1 MIREIIS
8 HYRIVKEL
16 GAGGMG
22 EVYLAEDTR
31 LGRQVAIKVLPAS
44 YQYDPERRTKFLAEA
59 RATSALRSPHIAAIY
74 DIGEHEGSMYI
85 VMEYVEGELLSEKLK
100 RGPLAIRDAVD
111 FATQIADAL
120 AEAHTLGMVHCDVKA
135 SNLIVNERSML
146 KLLDFGIAAAVGSNG
161 GEKDDRTKKVGQQT
175 ALGIAD
181 GTVSYMSPEQAIGRA
196 LDPRS
201 DIFSLGVVLYEM
213 LTARLPFDAETP
225 AETLD
230 NIIHAEP
237 ITIARLNYG
246 VTPDLDRIVRKC
258 LEKDRERR
266 YQSVRDL
273 LIDLRNLQ
281 RDSDS
286 GTTHATAG
294 IGRHTQVVSRPRS
307 RKTIDSLAILPFVN
321 QSGDP
326 DLEYLSDGVTEAL
339 INNLSRLTKLRV
351 MARSTVFRYQGRELQ
366 DAQQI
371 GLELGVRAVLIGRL
385 LKRDDSLIVK
395 LEMVDANDGSHL
407 WGEQYTREMSDIF
420 TLEREISTEISEH
433 LRLKLTSAQKK
444 SLTKGPTE
452 NSEAYQLYLKGR
464 YHWNKRTEEGI
475 EKSIDYLEQAITL
488 DPKFALAYAG
498 LADSYNLLAS
508 YSTKPLAT
516 PSLRAKATALKAL
529 SLDQKLAEAHAA
541 LAAVKLW
548 REFDW
553 EGAERGFRKAVELNP
568 SYSTAHLWLSLYL
581 AAIERVDEALSEVRL
596 ALDLDPLSRVM
607 NLNLARILHFARQ
620 FDDAIKQCRKTIDM
634 YPDYLI
640 AHRRLGMSYGEKG
653 MFQEAE
659 AEFKK
664 ALAISEDDS
673 ETMSAMAYVYAAAG
687 RTADARNILERLNLI
702 AQERYV
708 SPYSLARV
716 YIGLGQLDEA
726 FEFLEKTFQQRHGI
740 LTYLKVE
747 PIFDRLRSDS
757 RYADLLRRM
766 GLEGS
771 APTHSISTAP
781 NPSRKSKGPD

>member
-1 MIREIIS
+1 VNFETIS
-8 HYRIVKEL
+8 HYRIIKEL

-31 LGRQVAIKVLPAS
+31 LGRHVAIKVLPAS

-85 VMEYVEGELLSEKLK
+85 VMEYVEGEPLSEKLK
-100 RGPLAIRDAVD
+100 RGNLAIRDAID
-111 FATQIADAL
+111 LAAQIADAL
-120 AEAHTLGMVHCDVKA
+120 SEAHSLGIVHCDVKA
-135 SNLIVNERSML
+135 SNLILNERGTI
-146 KLLDFGIAAAVGSNG
+146 KLLDFGIAAAAGSKGADVG
-161 GEKDDRTKKVGQQT
+161 DRTQKVGQQT
-175 ALGIAD
+175 SLGVG
-181 GTVSYMSPEQAIGRA
+181 GTVSYMSPEQAIGRP

-213 LTARLPFDAETP
+213 LTARRPFDGETTP
-225 AETLD
+225 ETLD
-230 NIIHAEP
+230 NIIHLDATP
-237 ITIARLNYG
+237 IARLNYG
-246 VTPDLDRIVRKC
+246 VTPDLDRVVRKC

-286 GTTHATAG
+286 GTNSPATAG
-294 IGRHTQVVSRPRS
+294 IGRQTQVVARSRS
-307 RKTIDSLAILPFVN
+307 RKTIDSLAILPLIN

-326 DLEYLSDGVTEAL
+326 ELAYLSDGVTEAL

-351 MARSTVFRYQGRELQ
+351 MARSTVFRYQGHDLQ
-366 DAQQI
+366 DAQEV
-371 GLELGVRAVLIGRL
+371 GRELGVRSVLIGRL
-385 LKRDDSLIVK
+385 LKRGDSLIVK
-395 LEMVDANDGSHL
+395 LELVDTNDGSHL
-407 WGEQYTREMSDIF
+407 WGEQYTREMADVF
-420 TLEREISTEISEH
+420 TLEREIATEISEH
-433 LRLKLTSAQKK
+433 LRLKLNSAQRKG
-444 SLTKGPTE
+444 LTKGSTE

-475 EKSIDYLEQAITL
+475 RKSIEYFEQAITR
-488 DPKFALAYAG
+488 DARFALAYAG
-498 LADSYNLLAS
+498 LADSYNLMAS
-508 YSTKPLAT
+508 YGAKPLAT
-516 PSLRAKATALKAL
+516 PFLRAKATALKAL
-529 SLDQKLAEAHAA
+529 SLDDKLGEAHAA

-553 EGAERGFRKAVELNP
+553 EGAERGWRTAIVLNP

-581 AAIERVDEALSEVRL
+581 VAIERIDEALAEIRL
-596 ALDLDPLSRVM
+596 ALDLDPLSRVV

-620 FDDAIKQCRKTIDM
+620 FDAAIKQCRKTIDM
-634 YPDYLI
+634 YPDYII

-653 MFQEAE
+653 MFDEAE

-664 ALAISEDDS
+664 ALALSPDDS
-673 ETMSAMAYVYAAAG
+673 ETMSAMAYAYAAG
-687 RTADARNILERLNLI
+687 GKNDEAREILNRLTEF
-702 AQERYV
+702 AKVEYV

-716 YIGLGQLDEA
+716 HIAVGQIDEA
-726 FEFLEKTFQQRHGI
+726 FGYLEQTYQERHGI

-747 PIFDRLRSDS
+747 PIFDRLRPDP
-757 RYADLLRRM
+757 RFAELLRKM
-766 GLEGS
+766 GLS
-771 APTHSISTAP
+771 A
-781 NPSRKSKGPD
+781 G

>member
-1 MIREIIS
+1 VISETIS
-8 HYRIVKEL
+8 HYRIIKEL

-31 LGRQVAIKVLPAS
+31 LGRQVAIKLLPAS

-85 VMEYVEGELLSEKLK
+85 VMEYVEGELLAEKLK
-100 RGPLAIRDAVD
+100 RGPLAIHDAIDV
-111 FATQIADAL
+111 AAQIADAL
-120 AEAHTLGMVHCDVKA
+120 TEAHSLGIVHCDVKA
-135 SNLIVNERSML
+135 SNLIVNERGL
-146 KLLDFGIAAAVGSNG
+146 VKLLDFGIAAAAASNG
-161 GEKDDRTKKVGQQT
+161 AEADDRTKKVGQQT
-175 ALGIAD
+175 ALGVVG
-181 GTVSYMSPEQAIGRA
+181 GTFSYMSPEQAIGRA
-196 LDPRS
+196 IDNRS

-213 LTARLPFDAETP
+213 LAARLPFDGETP
-225 AETLD
+225 AETID

-237 ITIARLNYG
+237 MPLARLNYA
-246 VTPDLDRIVRKC
+246 VTPDLDRVVRKC

-286 GTTHATAG
+286 GSAPATAG
-294 IGRHTQVVSRPRS
+294 IGRQTQVVTRTRS

-326 DLEYLSDGVTEAL
+326 DLDYLSDGVTEAL

-351 MARSTVFRYQGRELQ
+351 MARSTVFRYQSREVQ
-366 DAQQI
+366 DAQQV
-371 GLELGVRAVLIGRL
+371 GHELGVRAVLNGRL
-385 LKRDDSLIVK
+385 LKRGDSLIVK
-395 LEMVDANDGSHL
+395 LELVDTNDGSHL
-407 WGEQYTREMSDIF
+407 WGEQYTRELSDML

-433 LRLKLTSAQKK
+433 LRLKLNSAQKK
-444 SLTKGPTE
+444 SLTKGITE

-475 EKSIDYLEQAITL
+475 KKSIEYFELAIAL
-488 DPKFALAYAG
+488 DSKFGLAYAG
-498 LADSYNLLAS
+498 LADSYNLMAS

-516 PSLRAKATALKAL
+516 PFLRAKATALKAL
-529 SLDQKLAEAHAA
+529 SLDDKLAEAHAA

-553 EGAERGFRKAVELNP
+553 EGAERGFRKAIEMNP
-568 SYSTAHLWLSLYL
+568 SYPTAHLWLALYL
-581 AAIERVDEALSEVRL
+581 AAMERMDEGLSEISL
-596 ALDLDPLSRVM
+596 ALDLDPLSRVI

-620 FDDAIKQCRKTIDM
+620 FDDAIKQCRKTIEM

-653 MFQEAE
+653 MFEEAE

-664 ALAISEDDS
+664 ALAISKDES
-673 ETMSAMAYVYAAAG
+673 ETMSARAYAYAGAG
-687 RTADARNILERLNLI
+687 RTEDARKILERLTELAN
-702 AQERYV
+702 ETYV
-708 SPYSLARV
+708 SPYSFARIH
-716 YIGLGQLDEA
+716 IGLDEIDEA
-726 FEFLEKTFQQRHGI
+726 FECLEKTHQERHGI

-747 PIFDRLRSDS
+747 PMFDRIRSDS

-766 GLEGS
+766 GF
-771 APTHSISTAP
+771 
-781 NPSRKSKGPD
+781 

>member
-1 MIREIIS
+1 VISETIS
-8 HYRIVKEL
+8 HYRIIKEL

-31 LGRQVAIKVLPAS
+31 LGRQVAIKLLPAS

-85 VMEYVEGELLSEKLK
+85 VMEYVEGELLAEKLK
-100 RGPLAIRDAVD
+100 RGALAIRDAIDV
-111 FATQIADAL
+111 AAQIADAL
-120 AEAHTLGMVHCDVKA
+120 TEAHSLGIVHCDVKA
-135 SNLIVNERSML
+135 SNLIMNERGL
-146 KLLDFGIAAAVGSNG
+146 VKLLDFGIAVAAVSN
-161 GEKDDRTKKVGQQT
+161 ETDVDDHTKKVGQQT
-175 ALGIAD
+175 ALGVV

-196 LDPRS
+196 IDNRS

-213 LTARLPFDAETP
+213 LTARLPFDADTP
-225 AETLD
+225 AKTID

-237 ITIARLNYG
+237 MPLARLNYG
-246 VTPDLDRIVRKC
+246 VTPDLDRVVRKC
-258 LEKDRERR
+258 LEKNRERR

-286 GTTHATAG
+286 SSAPATAG
-294 IGRHTQVVSRPRS
+294 IGRQTQVVARTRS
-307 RKTIDSLAILPFVN
+307 RKTIDSLAILPFAN

-351 MARSTVFRYQGRELQ
+351 MARSTVFRYQSREVQ
-366 DAQQI
+366 DAQQV
-371 GLELGVRAVLIGRL
+371 GHELGVRAVLNGRL
-385 LKRDDSLIVK
+385 LKRGDSLIVK
-395 LEMVDANDGSHL
+395 LELVDTNDGSHL
-407 WGEQYTREMSDIF
+407 WGEQYTRELSDML

-433 LRLKLTSAQKK
+433 LRLKLNSAQKK
-444 SLTKGPTE
+444 SLTKGITE

-475 EKSIDYLEQAITL
+475 KKSIEYFEQAIAQ
-488 DPKFALAYAG
+488 DSKFGLAYAG
-498 LADSYNLLAS
+498 LADSYNLMAS

-516 PSLRAKATALKAL
+516 PFLRAKATALKAL
-529 SLDQKLAEAHAA
+529 SLDDKLAEAHAA

-553 EGAERGFRKAVELNP
+553 DGAERGFRKAIEMDR
-568 SYSTAHLWLSLYL
+568 SYPTAHLWLALYL
-581 AAIERVDEALSEVRL
+581 AAMERMDEGLSEIRL
-596 ALDLDPLSRVM
+596 AVELDPLARVT
-607 NLNLARILHFARQ
+607 NLNLSRILHFARR
-620 FDDAIKQCRKTIDM
+620 FDDAIKQCRKTIEM

-653 MFQEAE
+653 MFDEAE

-664 ALAISEDDS
+664 ALAISENES
-673 ETMSAMAYVYAAAG
+673 ETMSARAYVYAGAG
-687 RTADARNILERLNLI
+687 RTEDARKVLDRLTELAKKN
-702 AQERYV
+702 YV
-708 SPYSLARV
+708 SPYTFARIH
-716 YIGLGQLDEA
+716 IGLDQIDEA
-726 FEFLEKTFQQRHGI
+726 FECLEKAYQERHGI

-766 GLEGS
+766 GL
-771 APTHSISTAP
+771 
-781 NPSRKSKGPD
+781 

>member
-1 MIREIIS
+1 MISETIS
-8 HYRIVKEL
+8 HYRIIKEL

-31 LGRQVAIKVLPAS
+31 LGRQVAIKLLPAS

-85 VMEYVEGELLSEKLK
+85 VMEYVEGELLAEKLR
-100 RGPLAIRDAVD
+100 RGALEMRDAIDV
-111 FATQIADAL
+111 AAQIADAL
-120 AEAHTLGMVHCDVKA
+120 TEAHSLGIVHCDVKA
-135 SNLIVNERSML
+135 SNLIVNERGL
-146 KLLDFGIAAAVGSNG
+146 VKLLDFGIAAAAVSNAA
-161 GEKDDRTKKVGQQT
+161 EVDDHTKKVGQQT
-175 ALGIAD
+175 ALGVVG
-181 GTVSYMSPEQAIGRA
+181 GTISYMSPEQAIGRVV
-196 LDPRS
+196 DNRS
-201 DIFSLGVVLYEM
+201 DIFSLGIVLYEM
-213 LTARLPFDAETP
+213 LTARLPFDGDTP
-225 AETLD
+225 TKTID

-237 ITIARLNYG
+237 MPLARLNYA
-246 VTPDLDRIVRKC
+246 VTPDLDRVVRKC
-258 LEKDRERR
+258 LEKNRDRR

-286 GTTHATAG
+286 SSAPATAG
-294 IGRHTQVVSRPRS
+294 IGRQTQVVARTRS

-321 QSGDP
+321 QSGDS

-351 MARSTVFRYQGRELQ
+351 MARSTVFRYKSREVQ
-366 DAQQI
+366 DAQQV
-371 GLELGVRAVLIGRL
+371 GHELGVRAVLNGRL
-385 LKRDDSLIVK
+385 LKRGDSLIVK
-395 LEMVDANDGSHL
+395 LELVDTNDGSHL
-407 WGEQYTREMSDIF
+407 WGGQYTRELSDML

-433 LRLKLTSAQKK
+433 LRLKLNSAQKK
-444 SLTKGPTE
+444 SLTKGITE

-475 EKSIDYLEQAITL
+475 KKSIEYFEQAIAQ
-488 DPKFALAYAG
+488 DSKFGLAYAG
-498 LADSYNLLAS
+498 LADSYNLMAS

-516 PSLRAKATALKAL
+516 PFLRAKATALKAL
-529 SLDQKLAEAHAA
+529 SLDDKLAEAHAA

-553 EGAERGFRKAVELNP
+553 EGAERGFRKAIEMDP
-568 SYSTAHLWLSLYL
+568 SYSTAHLWLALYL
-581 AAIERVDEALSEVRL
+581 AAMDRMDEGLSEVRL
-596 ALDLDPLSRVM
+596 ALKLDPLSRVI
-607 NLNLARILHFARQ
+607 NLNLSRILHFARQ

-653 MFQEAE
+653 MFDEAE

-664 ALAISEDDS
+664 ALAISENES
-673 ETMSAMAYVYAAAG
+673 ETMSARAYAHAGAG
-687 RTADARNILERLNLI
+687 RTEDARKILDRLTEL
-702 AQERYV
+702 AKKSYV
-708 SPYSLARV
+708 SPYSLARIH
-716 YIGLGQLDEA
+716 IGLDQIDEA
-726 FEFLEKTFQQRHGI
+726 FECLEKTHQERHGI

-757 RYADLLRRM
+757 RYSELLRKM
-766 GLEGS
+766 GLS
-771 APTHSISTAP
+771 ASA
-781 NPSRKSKGPD
+781 

>member
-1 MIREIIS
+1 VISETIS
-8 HYRIVKEL
+8 HYRIIKEL

-31 LGRQVAIKVLPAS
+31 LGRQVAIKLLPAS

-85 VMEYVEGELLSEKLK
+85 VMEYVEGELLAEKLR
-100 RGPLAIRDAVD
+100 RGALEMRDAIDV
-111 FATQIADAL
+111 AAQIADAL
-120 AEAHTLGMVHCDVKA
+120 TEAHSLGIVHCDVKA
-135 SNLIVNERSML
+135 SNLIVNERGL
-146 KLLDFGIAAAVGSNG
+146 VKLLDFGIAAAAVSNAA
-161 GEKDDRTKKVGQQT
+161 EVDDHTKKVGQQT
-175 ALGIAD
+175 ALGVVG
-181 GTVSYMSPEQAIGRA
+181 GTISYMSPEQAIGRVV
-196 LDPRS
+196 DNRS
-201 DIFSLGVVLYEM
+201 DIFSLGIVLYEM
-213 LTARLPFDAETP
+213 LTARLPFDGDTP
-225 AETLD
+225 TKTID

-237 ITIARLNYG
+237 MPLARLNYA
-246 VTPDLDRIVRKC
+246 VTPDLDRVVRKC
-258 LEKDRERR
+258 LEKNRDRR

-286 GTTHATAG
+286 SSAPATAG
-294 IGRHTQVVSRPRS
+294 IGRQTQVVARTRS

-321 QSGDP
+321 QSGDS

-351 MARSTVFRYQGRELQ
+351 MARSTVFRYKSREVQ
-366 DAQQI
+366 DAQQV
-371 GLELGVRAVLIGRL
+371 GHELGVRAVLNGRL
-385 LKRDDSLIVK
+385 LKRGDSLIVK
-395 LEMVDANDGSHL
+395 LELVDTNDGSHL
-407 WGEQYTREMSDIF
+407 WGGQYTRELSDML

-433 LRLKLTSAQKK
+433 LRLKLNSAQKK
-444 SLTKGPTE
+444 SLTKGITE

-475 EKSIDYLEQAITL
+475 KKSIEYFEQAIAQ
-488 DPKFALAYAG
+488 DSKFGLAYAG
-498 LADSYNLLAS
+498 LADSYNLMAS

-516 PSLRAKATALKAL
+516 PFLRAKATALKAL
-529 SLDQKLAEAHAA
+529 SLDDKLAEAHAA

-553 EGAERGFRKAVELNP
+553 EGAERGFRKAIEMDP
-568 SYSTAHLWLSLYL
+568 SYSTAHLWLALYL
-581 AAIERVDEALSEVRL
+581 AAMDRMDEGLSEVRL
-596 ALDLDPLSRVM
+596 ALKLDPLSRVI
-607 NLNLARILHFARQ
+607 NLNLSRILHFARQ

-653 MFQEAE
+653 MFDEAE

-664 ALAISEDDS
+664 ALAISENES
-673 ETMSAMAYVYAAAG
+673 ETMSARAYAHAGAG
-687 RTADARNILERLNLI
+687 RTEDARKILDRLTEL
-702 AQERYV
+702 AKKSYV
-708 SPYSLARV
+708 SPYSLARIH
-716 YIGLGQLDEA
+716 IGLDQIDEA
-726 FEFLEKTFQQRHGI
+726 FECLEKTHQERHGI

-757 RYADLLRRM
+757 RYSELLRKM
-766 GLEGS
+766 GLS
-771 APTHSISTAP
+771 ASA
-781 NPSRKSKGPD
+781 

>member
-1 MIREIIS
+1 MISETFS

-31 LGRQVAIKVLPAS
+31 LGRQVAIKILPAS
-44 YQYDPERRTKFLAEA
+44 YQYDPERRMKFLAEA

-85 VMEYVEGELLSEKLK
+85 VMEYVEGELLSERLK
-100 RGPLAIRDAVD
+100 RGALVIRDAID
-111 FATQIADAL
+111 LAAQIGDAL
-120 AEAHTLGMVHCDVKA
+120 SEAHSLGIVHCDVKA
-135 SNLIVNERSML
+135 TNLIVNERGML
-146 KLLDFGIAAAVGSNG
+146 KLLDFGIAAASGSN
-161 GEKDDRTKKVGQQT
+161 EAEVDDRTQKVGQQT
-175 ALGIAD
+175 ALGVAP

-196 LDPRS
+196 IDNRS

-213 LTARLPFDAETP
+213 LTARLPFEGDSS

-230 NIIHAEP
+230 NIINADAMP
-237 ITIARLNYG
+237 LVRLNYG
-246 VTPDLDRIVRKC
+246 VTPDLDRVVRKC

-286 GTTHATAG
+286 GATHATAG
-294 IGRHTQVVSRPRS
+294 LGRHTQVVAKTRA

-326 DLEYLSDGVTEAL
+326 DLEYLSDGITEAL

-351 MARSTVFRYQGRELQ
+351 MARSTVFRYQGHELQ
-366 DAQQI
+366 DAQQV
-371 GLELGVRAVLIGRL
+371 GQELGVRAVLNGRL
-385 LKRDDSLIVK
+385 LKRGDSLIIR
-395 LEMVDANDGSHL
+395 LEMVDTNDGSHL
-407 WGEQYTREMSDIF
+407 WGEQYQRELSDIL
-420 TLEREISTEISEH
+420 TLEREISSEISEH
-433 LRLKLTSAQKK
+433 LRLKLNNAQKK
-444 SLTKGPTE
+444 SLTKGSTE
-452 NSEAYQLYLKGR
+452 NSDAYQLYLKGR

-475 EKSIDYLEQAITL
+475 KKSIEYFEQAI
-488 DPKFALAYAG
+488 DRDAKFALAYAG
-498 LADSYNLLAS
+498 LADSYNLMAS
-508 YSTKPLAT
+508 YGAKPAAG
-516 PSLRAKATALKAL
+516 PFLRAKATALKAL
-529 SLDQKLAEAHAA
+529 SLDDKLAEAHAA

-553 EGAERGFRKAVELNP
+553 QGAERGWRQAIELNP
-568 SYSTAHLWLSLYL
+568 AYSTAHLWLALYL
-581 AAIERVDEALSEVRL
+581 AAMEKMDEALSEIRL
-596 ALDLDPLSRVM
+596 ALELDPLTRVI
-607 NLNLARILHFARQ
+607 NLNLARILHFARL

-640 AHRRLGMSYGEKG
+640 AHRRLGMSYGERG
-653 MFQEAE
+653 MFDEAE

-664 ALAISEDDS
+664 ALALTADDS
-673 ETMSAMAYVYAAAG
+673 ETLSAMAYAQTGAG
-687 RTADARNILERLNLI
+687 RIDDARKILERLNEL
-702 AQERYV
+702 AKEGYV

-716 YIGLGQLDEA
+716 HIGLGQIDEA
-726 FEFLEKTFQQRHGI
+726 FEYLDETYQERHGI

-747 PIFDRLRSDS
+747 PVFDRLRSDP
-757 RYADLLRRM
+757 RFAELLIKV
-766 GLEGS
+766 GLS
-771 APTHSISTAP
+771 APAQTGGA
-781 NPSRKSKGPD
+781 D

>member
-1 MIREIIS
+1 MISETIS
-8 HYRIVKEL
+8 HYRIIKEL

-31 LGRQVAIKVLPAS
+31 LGRQVAIKLLPAS

-85 VMEYVEGELLSEKLK
+85 VMEYVEGELLAEKLR
-100 RGPLAIRDAVD
+100 RGALEMRDAIDV
-111 FATQIADAL
+111 AAQIADAL
-120 AEAHTLGMVHCDVKA
+120 TEAHSLGIVHCDVKA
-135 SNLIVNERSML
+135 SNLIMNERGL
-146 KLLDFGIAAAVGSNG
+146 VKLLDFGIAVAAVSNEADVG
-161 GEKDDRTKKVGQQT
+161 DHTKKVGQQT
-175 ALGIAD
+175 ALGVVG
-181 GTVSYMSPEQAIGRA
+181 GTISYMSPEQAIGRVV
-196 LDPRS
+196 DNRS
-201 DIFSLGVVLYEM
+201 DIFSLGIVLYEM
-213 LTARLPFDAETP
+213 LTARLPFDGDTP
-225 AETLD
+225 TKTID

-237 ITIARLNYG
+237 MPLARLNYA
-246 VTPDLDRIVRKC
+246 VTPDLDRVVRKC
-258 LEKDRERR
+258 LEKNRDRR

-286 GTTHATAG
+286 SSAPATAG
-294 IGRHTQVVSRPRS
+294 IGRQTQVVARTRS

-321 QSGDP
+321 QSGDS

-351 MARSTVFRYQGRELQ
+351 MARSTVFRYKSREVQ
-366 DAQQI
+366 DAQQV
-371 GLELGVRAVLIGRL
+371 GRELGVRAVLNGRL
-385 LKRDDSLIVK
+385 LKRGDSLIVK
-395 LEMVDANDGSHL
+395 LELVDTNDGSHL
-407 WGEQYTREMSDIF
+407 WGGQYTRELSDML

-433 LRLKLTSAQKK
+433 LRLKLNSAQKK
-444 SLTKGPTE
+444 SLTKGITE

-475 EKSIDYLEQAITL
+475 KKSIEYFEQAIAQ
-488 DPKFALAYAG
+488 DSKFGLAYAG
-498 LADSYNLLAS
+498 LADSYNLMAS

-516 PSLRAKATALKAL
+516 PFLRAKATALKAL
-529 SLDQKLAEAHAA
+529 SLDDKLAEAHAA

-553 EGAERGFRKAVELNP
+553 EGAERGFRKAIEMDL
-568 SYSTAHLWLSLYL
+568 SYSTAHLWLALYL
-581 AAIERVDEALSEVRL
+581 AAMDRMDEGLSEVRL
-596 ALDLDPLSRVM
+596 ALKLDPLSRVI
-607 NLNLARILHFARQ
+607 NLNLSRILHFARQ

-653 MFQEAE
+653 MFDEAE

-664 ALAISEDDS
+664 ALAISENES
-673 ETMSAMAYVYAAAG
+673 ETMSARAYAHAGAG
-687 RTADARNILERLNLI
+687 RTEDARKILDRLTEL
-702 AQERYV
+702 AKKSYV
-708 SPYSLARV
+708 SPYSLARIH
-716 YIGLGQLDEA
+716 IGLDQIDEA
-726 FEFLEKTFQQRHGI
+726 FECLEKTHQERHGI

-757 RYADLLRRM
+757 RYSELLRKM
-766 GLEGS
+766 GLS
-771 APTHSISTAP
+771 ASA
-781 NPSRKSKGPD
+781 

>member
-1 MIREIIS
+1 VISETIS

-85 VMEYVEGELLSEKLK
+85 VMEFVEGELLSERLK
-100 RGPLAIRDAVD
+100 RGALATRDAID
-111 FATQIADAL
+111 FASQIADAL
-120 AEAHTLGMVHCDVKA
+120 SEAHSLGIVHCDVKA
-135 SNLIVNERSML
+135 SNLIVNERGMV
-146 KLLDFGIAAAVGSNG
+146 KLLDFGIAAATGSNG
-161 GEKDDRTKKVGQQT
+161 ANVDDRTKKVGQQT
-175 ALGIAD
+175 ALGVVG

-196 LDPRS
+196 LDQRS

-213 LTARLPFDAETP
+213 LTARRPFDSETSV
-225 AETLD
+225 ETID

-237 ITIARLNYG
+237 TPIARLNYG
-246 VTPDLDRIVRKC
+246 VPPDLDRVVRKC

-286 GTTHATAG
+286 GAAHATAG
-294 IGRHTQVVSRPRS
+294 LGRHTQVVARPRS
-307 RKTIDSLAILPFVN
+307 RKTIDSLAILPLVN
-321 QSGDP
+321 LSGDS

-339 INNLSRLTKLRV
+339 INNLSRLPKLRV
-351 MARSTVFRYQGRELQ
+351 MARSTVFRYKGREVQ
-366 DAQQI
+366 DAQQV
-371 GLELGVRAVLIGRL
+371 GQELGVRAVLNGRL
-385 LKRDDSLIVK
+385 LTRGDSLIVK
-395 LEMVDANDGSHL
+395 FEMVDTNDGSHL
-407 WGEQYTREMSDIF
+407 WGEQYSREMADIF

-433 LRLKLTSAQKK
+433 LRIKLNNAQKK
-444 SLTKGPTE
+444 SLTKGCTE

-475 EKSIDYLEQAITL
+475 NKSLEYFEQAITR
-488 DPKFALAYAG
+488 DAKFALAYAG
-498 LADSYNLLAS
+498 LADSYNLMSS
-508 YSTKPLAT
+508 YSAKPLAT
-516 PSLRAKATALKAL
+516 ASLRAKATALKAL
-529 SLDQKLAEAHAA
+529 TLDDKLAEAHSA

-548 REFDW
+548 RDFDW
-553 EGAERGFRKAVELNP
+553 EGAERGWRKAIELNP
-568 SYSTAHLWLSLYL
+568 SYSTAHLWLALYL
-581 AAIERVDEALSEVRL
+581 ASVERIDEALSEIRL
-596 ALDLDPLSRVM
+596 ALDLDPLSRVI

-620 FDDAIKQCRKTIDM
+620 FDNAIKQCRKTIDM

-653 MFQEAE
+653 MFDEAE

-664 ALAISEDDS
+664 ALALSEDDS
-673 ETMSAMAYVYAAAG
+673 ETMSAMAYAYAASG
-687 RTADARNILERLNLI
+687 RIEDARKILERLNAI
-702 AQERYV
+702 AAETYV

-716 YIGLGQLDEA
+716 HIGLDEIDEA
-726 FEFLEKTFQQRHGI
+726 FECLDKTYQERHGI

-757 RYADLLRRM
+757 RFAELLLKL
-766 GLEGS
+766 GLP
-771 APTHSISTAP
+771 APA
-781 NPSRKSKGPD
+781 